1 MNNMTLLR
9 YQLLSVMTVGKKRC
23 HYRYKVSSLTQP
35 LETPVVSEKMPE
47 SYDVLGDNNQLFLYD
62 EHGNET
68 LVPFHKIDGVHIDI
82 NGSHNTIKI
91 PNPKVNGHN
100 FCLHLSVLGNHNKI
114 DLHKGVWGR
123 WSATAYGDNNVFEV
137 GKNTSCGS
145 FSISLHSNTFKIGK
159 NCMISSEEEL
169 WTDGHSVVDYATNNV
184 LNKPSTPILIGNH
197 VWVGRR
203 ATFTKG
209 AQVPDNCIVGIGS
222 VVTKKFTEP
231 NCVIAGN
238 PARVVKR
245 GISWDGRPPLTYE
258 QAVSHNYYP
267 MTIEHKNRPNI
278 FFIHCADKTNIGDT
292 LCTPI
297 ALFKAYK
304 KTHNQIV
311 MDIREDMPLSRIGA
325 DDIVILGGGGLLNYT
340 DDWNERINQ
349 LLSLP
354 TKVIAWGVGFNTHY
368 DDTDEKL
375 PIAFNRFCLFS
386 GRDWLGQRDNYCPC
400 VSCLNPKVHKK
411 YSLLRHIGIV
421 EHKENP
427 IPLAYDRISNR
438 ADEKKD
444 IFSFIGS
451 SNVIITNTYHGAYW
465 GLLMG
470 KKVILY
476 HPFSSRFDALKYLPT
491 IYSGDLEQDIA
502 IAKIYP
508 EFLRESC
515 DLNKKF
521 FDKVQNMIKGKN

>member
-1 MNNMTLLR
+1 MNKMTLLR
-9 YQLLSVMTVGKKRC
+9 YRLLSAMTVGKKRR
-23 HYRYKVSSLTQP
+23 HYRYKVGSLTQP

-62 EHGNET
+62 EHGHET
-68 LVPFHKIDGVHIDI
+68 LVPFHKLDGIHIDV
-82 NGSHNTIKI
+82 NGSHNIIKI
-91 PNPKVNGHN
+91 PNSKINGRH

-114 DLHKGVWGR
+114 DLHKGVWGC
-123 WSATAYGDNNVFEV
+123 WSTTAYGNDNVFEV
-137 GKNTSCGS
+137 GENTSCGG

-169 WTDGHSVVDYATNNV
+169 WTDGHSVVDFATNNV
-184 LNKPSTPILIGNH
+184 LNKPLTPILIGNH

-203 ATFTKG
+203 VTFTKG

-238 PARVVKR
+238 PAKVVKR
-245 GISWDGRPPLTYE
+245 GISWDGRRPLAYE
-258 QAVSHNYYP
+258 KAVSNNYYP
-267 MTIEHKNRPNI
+267 IMEEQKNRANI
-278 FFIHCADKTNIGDT
+278 FFVHCADKTNIGDT

-297 ALFKAYK
+297 SLFQKYQ

-311 MDIREDMPLSRIGA
+311 MDIREDMPLSRIGM

-354 TKVIAWGVGFNTHY
+354 AKVVAWGIGFNTHY
-368 DDTDEKL
+368 DDVDKKL
-375 PIAFNRFCLFS
+375 PITFERFDLFG
-386 GRDWLGQRDNYCPC
+386 GRDWLGTMDNYCPC

-411 YSLLRHIGIV
+411 YPLQRHIGIV
-421 EHKENP
+421 EHKESP
-427 IPLAYDRISNR
+427 IPLSYNRISNR
-438 ADEKKD
+438 ADEKQD

-476 HPFSSRFDALKYLPT
+476 HPFSSRFDAFKYPPT
-491 IYSGDLEQDIA
+491 IYSGDLEHDIA
-502 IAKIYP
+502 IAKVYP
-508 EFLRESC
+508 EFLKESC
-515 DLNKKF
+515 ELNKDF
-521 FDKVQNMIKGKN
+521 FEKVQNIIKGKN